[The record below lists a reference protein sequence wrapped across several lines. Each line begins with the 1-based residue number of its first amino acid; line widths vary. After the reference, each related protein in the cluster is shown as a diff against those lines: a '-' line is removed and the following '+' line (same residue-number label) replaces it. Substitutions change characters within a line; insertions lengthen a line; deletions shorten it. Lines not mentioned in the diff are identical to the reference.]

1 MNKRL
6 AINACIYLSVMGF
19 VACGGKQT
27 AKDTISTETVENSQS
42 ANAET
47 ATDTANAPVMTFEK
61 EKYEFG
67 KIIQGEKVSFS
78 FKFTNTGKTDLLI
91 SSSTA
96 SCGCTVPTYSKTPV
110 KPGENGKIDVV
121 FDSDGKKGTVT
132 KHVTVLANT
141 NPNSKVLELSGEI
154 LVPAGSE
161 QK

>member
-1 MNKRL
+1 
-6 AINACIYLSVMGF
+6 MGF

-91 SSSTA
+91 SSATA

>member
-91 SSSTA
+91 SSATA

>member
-1 MNKRL
+1 MNKRF

-91 SSSTA
+91 SSATA